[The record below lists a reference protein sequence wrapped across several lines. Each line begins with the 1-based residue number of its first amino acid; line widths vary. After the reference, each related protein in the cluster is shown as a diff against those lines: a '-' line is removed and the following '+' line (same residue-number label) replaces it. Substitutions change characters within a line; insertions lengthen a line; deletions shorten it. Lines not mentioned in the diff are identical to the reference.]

1 MLELYK
7 ELIIDHGLNPRNKY
21 HMIKYTN
28 KINAFNHFCGDSF
41 ILYLNII
48 NNEIKDLSFEGQG
61 CSIST
66 ASASIMT
73 TILKK
78 KTISEADSL
87 FDYLKKI
94 IHNNLELN
102 EENAELNVLANVKK
116 FPSRVKCATLIWN
129 ALKEIINENK
139 GINNA

>member
-21 HMIKYTN
+21 HMLKYTN

-41 ILYLNII
+41 ILYLNIL
-48 NNEIKDLSFEGQG
+48 NNKIEDISFEGQG
-61 CSIST
+61 CSISV

-73 TILKK
+73 TLVKK
-78 KTISEADSL
+78 KDFIQIDLL
-87 FDYLKKI
+87 FNYLKKI
-94 IHNNLELN
+94 IHNDLTLDENNLELN
-102 EENAELNVLANVKK
+102 VLSNVKK

-129 ALKEIINENK
+129 ALKEIINEK
-139 GINNA
+139 RGINNA